1 MGNAGESRNNCEHSY
16 QQFLLTCVDRYAT
29 KQGFRRG
36 AKLTSVFA
44 KVFHKISGCCKSEKI
59 VLRIVTSSS
68 DNISRHLGIGTTSRR
83 LFLNLKD
90 TVRIFLF
97 DLTGNIIE
105 GYHLLQLV
113 WNNNSTPYLL
123 SGNRKY

>member
-1 MGNAGESRNNCEHSY
+1 MPSPNLWVMQVSVGFIVNKPR
-16 QQFLLTCVDRYAT
+16 LLSAIIMDMSVDRYAT
-29 KQGFRRG
+29 KQGFRGG

-68 DNISRHLGIGTTSRR
+68 DNISKQVGTTSRR

-97 DLTGNIIE
+97 DLTAN
-105 GYHLLQLV
+105 
-113 WNNNSTPYLL
+113 
-123 SGNRKY
+123 